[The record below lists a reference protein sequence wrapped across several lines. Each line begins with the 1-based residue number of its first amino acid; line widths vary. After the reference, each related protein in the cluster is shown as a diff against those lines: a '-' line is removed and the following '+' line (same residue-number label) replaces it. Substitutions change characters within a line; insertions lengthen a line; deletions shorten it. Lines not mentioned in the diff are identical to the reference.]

1 MKRMTSEEAW
11 IDPHRIEAAGAWLFW
26 SGAPDS
32 RLTRSLEQLGQ
43 LEPVLAAEE
52 GGGIRLVSGY
62 KRLLACKELGRP
74 VWVRF
79 VVGDDFRKGR
89 LYLHANLYQRPSG
102 AGLVSC
108 ARFFQTQLKT
118 EEVRGFLEEELRGF
132 VSGKVLDQVEKWL
145 FLEGFWVRALKKGRV
160 PFEAGPLLA
169 SVCLDDRES
178 FISFFESL
186 SWSWNKARN
195 FLTWTRESAKRDRV
209 STARLVQREGLLDIL
224 QKDLSPNDMQKH
236 LLQRAYSIRYPVLAG
251 LEQGFKALQDD
262 LGKKSVWR
270 ILPEQHFE
278 ANGFTLQTRIRERT
292 DLDRALEQLQD
303 LRDEDSFD
311 PIWQWQRDNL
321 G

>member
-1 MKRMTSEEAW
+1 MSEETW
-11 IDPHRIEAAGAWLFW
+11 IDAHRIEAAGAWLFW
-26 SGAPDS
+26 SEAPDS
-32 RLTRSLEQLGQ
+32 RLTGSIEQLGQ

-62 KRLLACKELGRP
+62 KRLLACKSLGRP

-79 VVGDDFRKGR
+79 VVGDDLYKGR
-89 LYLHANLYQRPSG
+89 LYLHANLYQEPAG

-108 ARFFQTQLKT
+108 ARFFQTQLEKK
-118 EEVRGFLEEELRGF
+118 EVRGFLEEELRGV
-132 VSGKVLDQVEKWL
+132 VSAKALDQVEKWL
-145 FLEGFWVRALKKGRV
+145 SLEGFWVQALKKGRV

-178 FISFFESL
+178 FALFFDSL

-195 FLTWTRESAKRDRV
+195 FLTWTLESAKRDRV
-209 STARLVQREGLLDIL
+209 SAARLIQREGLLDIL

-236 LLQRAYSIRYPVLAG
+236 LLQRAYSLRYPALTR

-262 LGKKSVWR
+262 LGKKGVWR

-278 ANGFTLQTRIRERT
+278 VNGFTLQTRIRERD
-292 DLDRALEQLQD
+292 DLERALLQLQD
-303 LRDEDSFD
+303 LRDKGSFD
-311 PIWQWQRDNL
+311 PIWRWQRENL